1 MADLGGLELLV
12 QPQRRDAGR
21 ERDRIEADVDQHP
34 ADDLGRGRHPLDP
47 DDVGDVVGADLSVD
61 PGLERVEVGGQR
73 AVAQVGVGRGRRRGR
88 GHRGVIIGCRRR
100 PDKRTAATYGVLI
113 SLNGALIVFCELPL
127 TTLTRRFATRNVMAV
142 GYVIIA
148 FGFALNYFAHS
159 LVALTACMILFTLG
173 EMVTMPMASAYIA
186 NLAPANLR
194 GRYLG
199 VSGLTWSVALIFG
212 PGLGMQLLAFS
223 PAIYFAACG
232 GLGLLAAG
240 IILLPVKPAAAE
252 NFISPKK

>member
-1 MADLGGLELLV
+1 MPGKSDNASWSEALRVLRHDKKLHQMLAANLCVGLIFFQVASTFGLFVTQLGF
-12 QPQRRDAGR
+12 
-21 ERDRIEADVDQHP
+21 
-34 ADDLGRGRHPLDP
+34 
-47 DDVGDVVGADLSVD
+47 S
-61 PGLERVEVGGQR
+61 
-73 AVAQVGVGRGRRRGR
+73 
-88 GHRGVIIGCRRR
+88 
-100 PDKRTAATYGVLI
+100 AATYGVLI

-148 FGFALNYFAHS
+148 LGFALNYFAHS

-173 EMVTMPMASAYIA
+173 EMVTMPMASAYVA

-199 VSGLTWSVALIFG
+199 VSGLTWSVALILG

-240 IILLPVKPAAAE
+240 IILLAVKPAAAE
-252 NFISPKK
+252 NKT